1 MTPKFK
7 SLMAATLVSLA
18 AANAMAQDASGNLL
32 LPVAQYPQ
40 KQAQQ
45 PANQLPQLAQQ
56 SREAQQ
62 QAEQANEEESNKKAF
77 GQALSVIYPL
87 TPEQQRQ
94 VKEKGDKI
102 DEAIGTPVNE
112 ISAVSRSVRVS
123 LRSGDAP
130 PVIRTSPGWISTL
143 TFADVT
149 GQPWPVLSVTNGNP
163 DAYDVKNSGAE
174 GTSNIV
180 TISSKQ
186 AYVPSNIAVTLVGA
200 RVPVMMTLSPSKGPV
215 DFRVD
220 AQIDQRGPNA
230 SYDVIS
236 SDSLPATG
244 DAVMLNFLDGVPP
257 DQASK
262 LKTSDSQ
269 TQAWRYNDMLYIR
282 TTKTLLSPAYVSKQS
297 NVVGVN
303 VYVLNEA
310 PVMVMSGSANGP
322 DAGRLESVTI
332 QR

>member
-1 MTPKFK
+1 MRTKLK
-7 SLMAATLVSLA
+7 SLMASAMVSVFATA
-18 AANAMAQDASGNLL
+18 ALAQDGANLL
-32 LPVAQYPQ
+32 LPPATYPAGQ
-40 KQAQQ
+40 TAQQ
-45 PANQLPQLAQQ
+45 PVGGAPMAATAVPSERDVND
-56 SREAQQ
+56 
-62 QAEQANEEESNKKAF
+62 KAF
-77 GQALSVIYPL
+77 KAALDTMFPL
-87 TPEQQRQ
+87 TPEQQRT
-94 VKEKGDKI
+94 VKEKGDAN
-102 DEAIGTPVNE
+102 DRAVGEPTRAISP
-112 ISAVSRSVRVS
+112 VSRSVRVS

-130 PVIRTSPGWISTL
+130 PTIKTSPGWISTI

-186 AYVPSNIAVTLVGA
+186 AYVPSNIAVTLLGA
-200 RVPVMMTLSPSKGPV
+200 KVPVMMTLQPSNGAV

-236 SDSLPATG
+236 SDSLPATS
-244 DAVMLNFLDGVPP
+244 DSLMLGFLDGVPP
-257 DQASK
+257 TEALK
-262 LKTSDSQ
+262 LKTSDPN
-269 TQAWRYNDMLYIR
+269 TQAWRYNDLLFIR
-282 TTKTLLSPAYVSKQS
+282 TTKSLLSPAYLSKQS

-310 PVMVMSGSANGP
+310 PVMVMSGSGNGP

-332 QR
+332 NR

>member
-1 MTPKFK
+1 MRSKFK
-7 SLMAATLVSLA
+7 YLMVTAMVSAIAAPALA
-18 AANAMAQDASGNLL
+18 QEGADLL
-32 LPVAQYPQ
+32 LPPATYAPG
-40 KQAQQ
+40 QAQQ
-45 PANQLPQLAQQ
+45 QPVGGMPIASPVAQPT
-56 SREAQQ
+56 
-62 QAEQANEEESNKKAF
+62 EEELNKKAF
-77 GQALSVIYPL
+77 DAALQQLYPL
-87 TPEQQRQ
+87 TPEQQRT
-94 VKEKGDKI
+94 VREKGDAI
-102 DEAIGTPVNE
+102 DRAIGEPLAPVTP
-112 ISAVSRSVRVS
+112 VSRSVRVS

-130 PVIRTSPGWISTL
+130 PTVKTAPGWISTL

-149 GQPWPVLSVTNGNP
+149 GQPWPVQSVTNGNP
-163 DAYDVKNSGAE
+163 AAYDVLNSGPE

-186 AYVPSNIAVTLVGA
+186 AHVPSNIAVTLVGA
-200 RVPVMMTLSPSKGPV
+200 KVPVMITLSPSPGAV

-236 SDSLPATG
+236 SESLPATS
-244 DAVMLNFLDGVPP
+244 DSVMLGFLDGVPP
-257 DQASK
+257 SDAVK
-262 LKTSDSQ
+262 LRTSDSQ
-269 TQAWRYNDMLYIR
+269 TQAWRYNDMLYVR
-282 TTKTLLSPAYVSKQS
+282 TTRSLLSPAYISKQS

-310 PVMVMSGSANGP
+310 PVMVMAGSGNGP

>member
-1 MTPKFK
+1 MRTKLK
-7 SLMAATLVSLA
+7 SLMASAMVSVFATA
-18 AANAMAQDASGNLL
+18 AFAQEGANLL
-32 LPVAQYPQ
+32 LPPATYPTG
-40 KQAQQ
+40 QA
-45 PANQLPQLAQQ
+45 
-56 SREAQQ
+56 AQQ
-62 QAEQANEEESNKKAF
+62 QQVGSVPMAAAAAPTAQEVNDKAF
-77 GQALSVIYPL
+77 KAAVETIFPL
-87 TPEQQRQ
+87 TPDQQRTFKQ
-94 VKEKGDKI
+94 KGDEN
-102 DEAIGTPVNE
+102 DRAVGEPLHAISP
-112 ISAVSRSVRVS
+112 VSRSVRVS

-130 PVIRTSPGWISTL
+130 PTIKTSPGWISTI

-186 AYVPSNIAVTLVGA
+186 AYVPSNIAVTLLGA
-200 RVPVMMTLSPSKGPV
+200 KVPVMMTLQPSNGAV

-236 SDSLPATG
+236 SDSLPATS
-244 DAVMLNFLDGVPP
+244 DSLMLGFLDGVPP
-257 DQASK
+257 TEASK
-262 LKTSDSQ
+262 LKTSDPN
-269 TQAWRYNDMLYIR
+269 TQAWRYNDLLYIR
-282 TTKTLLSPAYVSKQS
+282 TTKSLLSPAYLSKQS

-310 PVMVMSGSANGP
+310 PVMVMSGSGNGP

-332 QR
+332 NR

>member
-1 MTPKFK
+1 MSMKIK
-7 SLMAATLVSLA
+7 SLMAAAMVQTFATA
-18 AANAMAQDASGNLL
+18 AFAQDGGNLL
-32 LPVAQYPQ
+32 LPPATYPAGQ
-40 KQAQQ
+40 SAQQ
-45 PANQLPQLAQQ
+45 PVGGMPIVAPMAAP
-56 SREAQQ
+56 S
-62 QAEQANEEESNKKAF
+62 AEELNKKAF
-77 GQALSVIYPL
+77 DAALQTLYPL
-87 TPEQQRQ
+87 TPEQQKIVR
-94 VKEKGDKI
+94 EKGDQI
-102 DEAIGTPVNE
+102 DRAVGEPLTAVSP
-112 ISAVSRSVRVS
+112 VSRSVRVS

-130 PVIRTSPGWISTL
+130 PTIKTSPGWISTI

-186 AYVPSNIAVTLVGA
+186 AYVPSNIAVTLLGA
-200 RVPVMMTLSPSKGPV
+200 KVPVMITLSPSTGAV

-236 SDSLPATG
+236 SDSLPATS
-244 DAVMLNFLDGVPP
+244 DSIMLGFLDGVPP
-257 DQASK
+257 SEALK
-262 LKTSDSQ
+262 LRTSDTN
-269 TQAWRYNDMLYIR
+269 TQAWRYNDLLYIR
-282 TTKTLLSPAYVSKQS
+282 TTRSLLSPAYLSKQS

-310 PVMVMSGSANGP
+310 PVMVMSGSGNGP

-332 QR
+332 NR